1 MQLSSDLWQEE
12 RKLLLIW
19 NDRTKSCSWCP
30 CRSFMCTYLDL
41 SKGAEETECQVR
53 GKVLSPAQFWGLPW
67 GFSRGVHKHWLSTGR
82 PEATEISLKV
92 YRADEGWLGEW
103 IWEMDLQWWVGGFGE
118 RAQGR
123 VKESKCLQD
132 NVPSPQFCPVL
143 HRWLCRQ
150 HRGLQSTS
158 IRFLWVSAM
167 EGTLEWLA
175 LSVYTVP
182 VVVQAGKWYWWYQM
196 ELVQKCHCWVNCYWL
211 Y

>member
-92 YRADEGWLGEW
+92 YQADEGWLEEW
-103 IWEMDLQWWVGGFGE
+103 IWEIDLQRWVGRFGE

-132 NVPSPQFCPVL
+132 NAPSPQFCLVCTGGCAGSTRDFRAL
-143 HRWLCRQ
+143 LSGFSEFQLWGWHWVCTQCQLLFKLGSGIGGIKWSWSRNVTA
-150 HRGLQSTS
+150 GLTA
-158 IRFLWVSAM
+158 IDYIN
-167 EGTLEWLA
+167 T
-175 LSVYTVP
+175 
-182 VVVQAGKWYWWYQM
+182 
-196 ELVQKCHCWVNCYWL
+196 
-211 Y
+211 